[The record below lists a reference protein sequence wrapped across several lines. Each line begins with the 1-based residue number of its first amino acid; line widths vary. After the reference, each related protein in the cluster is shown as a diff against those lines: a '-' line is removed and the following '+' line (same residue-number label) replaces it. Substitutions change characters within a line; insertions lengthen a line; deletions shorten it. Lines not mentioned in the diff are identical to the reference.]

1 MAEPGTPPRGVTRTG
16 RLRAL
21 LLGVLLP
28 LLALLG
34 LHMLSL
40 HLGPLNMPQVMRLV
54 DGQWLEDRQG
64 DPPLLPGQAMPEKA
78 EAMQLP
84 DLRVEGSEPGWY
96 LLDFKLAEAVHEP
109 WLVAFT
115 HSPELN
121 LYLDGKL
128 LARSQQGLELEPMY
142 RGLRLGSSGVL
153 INVPPAMLEA
163 GEHRLALHLGA
174 TGEQM
179 GTMSVVQMGPAT
191 QMRQLQ
197 KARDFWQTARL
208 LTALSAALLGL
219 FLLLV
224 WLALRQEWVYGITGV
239 YALSAALLLL
249 PYLSVAPVPLPWWR
263 MILDAADILA
273 RGLMLLLVVQWFAPG
288 DSWGRR
294 LALGFMAVALPLDLW
309 AAYTGSSW
317 GAFENLWPWWALGS
331 RGIVMVGA
339 WGVVLRAAVRS
350 GLASHSL
357 AAASLGLAFF
367 CWAYVGYFA
376 LIDEGTFPL
385 VDINVAGYAAVVGM
399 AGYVLQR
406 RFVSSLRAQARSRQA
421 LEEALAAR
429 SRELEA
435 RYQDLQRSEQLRVA
449 AQERERLLQE
459 MHDGLG
465 SQLLMAKLGAR
476 QGMDT
481 DTLVALLDDCIAEM
495 RLTIDA
501 MTVDDGDLG
510 LLLANVRHR
519 LQDRL
524 RSAGLQLEWQL
535 QDTPHLPRL
544 MGAQGRDLVRIVQEA
559 LSNVLHHA
567 QASRVRFATRV
578 VDDGGT
584 VLLSIGDDGKGLRR
598 HAREGQGLKGM
609 RKRAERIGAQISW
622 REVDPG
628 SERPGCEVQ
637 LRIPVAPRA
646 TAAPAEGDP
655 ADRRT

>member
-1 MAEPGTPPRGVTRTG
+1 MAEPATPTRVATRTG
-16 RLRAL
+16 RLGAL

-28 LLALLG
+28 LLALGG
-34 LHMLSL
+34 LHLLAL
-40 HLGPLNMPQVMRLV
+40 HLGPLNMPQVIRLV
-54 DGQWLEDRQG
+54 DGHWQEDKQG
-64 DPPLLPGQAMPEKA
+64 VAPLLPGQALAEKA
-78 EAMQLP
+78 EEVQLP
-84 DLRVEGSEPGWY
+84 DVRDERSDPGWY
-96 LLDFKLAEAVHEP
+96 LMDFQLAEAVHEP

-142 RGLRLGSSGVL
+142 HGLRIGSSGVL
-153 INVPPAMLEA
+153 VNVPPAMLEA
-163 GEHRLALHLGA
+163 GDHRLALHLGA
-174 TGEQM
+174 TGAQF
-179 GTMSVVQMGPAT
+179 GTLSVVQMGPAT

-197 KARDFWQTARL
+197 QAREFWQSARL

-224 WLALRQEWVYGITGV
+224 WLALRQEWVYGLTGV

-249 PYLSVAPVPLPWWR
+249 PYLSVAPVPMPWWR
-263 MILDAADILA
+263 MILDAADVLA

-294 LALGFMAVALPLDLW
+294 LAIGFMVVALPIDLW
-309 AAYTGSSW
+309 AAYNSNFWNS
-317 GAFENLWPWWALGS
+317 FESLWPWWALGG
-331 RGIVMVGA
+331 RGVIMVGA
-339 WGVVLRAAVRS
+339 WGVVLRAALRT
-350 GLASHSL
+350 GLISHSL
-357 AAASLGLAFF
+357 AAASLGLAFL
-367 CWAYVGYFA
+367 CWAYVAYFA
-376 LIDEGTFPL
+376 LIHEGSFPL
-385 VDINVAGYAAVVGM
+385 VDINVAGYAVVIGM

-406 RFVSSLRAQARSRQA
+406 RFVASLRAQARSRQA
-421 LEEALAAR
+421 LEDALAER

-567 QASRVRFATRV
+567 QAGRVRFATRV
-578 VDDGGT
+578 VEDGAA
-584 VLLSIGDDGKGLRR
+584 VLLSISDDGLGLR
-598 HAREGQGLKGM
+598 AKSREGQGLKGM
-609 RKRAERIGAQISW
+609 RKRAERIGAEICW

-628 SERPGCEVQ
+628 SDRPGCEVQ
-637 LRIPVAPRA
+637 LRIPVTPR
-646 TAAPAEGDP
+646 
-655 ADRRT
+655 